1 MPFKPG
7 STDAVM
13 AAHAMHAKHDAR
25 EWAAAGLSAAQA
37 ALEARLLKE
46 IDEWAASQGETLDEA
61 ERQRRLYHARKAHDL
76 RQVYLM
82 NKARQKKG
90 GAK

>member
-1 MPFKPG
+1 
-7 STDAVM
+7 M
-13 AAHAMHAKHDAR
+13 AAHAMHAKHDAKKTSTP
-25 EWAAAGLSAAQA
+25 GLSAAQA

-46 IDEWAASQGETLDEA
+46 VDEWAASRGEVLTEA

-82 NKARQKKG
+82 NKARTRKAG
-90 GAK
+90 RDG